1 MVKTRIGANAQ
12 FTSVGKTVSVVGDRL
27 YAYSGTVQSASS
39 SSADVECLNFTTGKG
54 FALVR
59 FDYGTDYGGNN
70 DMYIEIKLNGLTV
83 WKTNNTTSNTIN
95 DQPIK
100 LILPPLSNLVF
111 NWGINGVT
119 KNITVLMTG
128 QIYDA

>member
-1 MVKTRIGANAQ
+1 MSKKIETFLGPSKGLTVIG
-12 FTSVGKTVSVVGDRL
+12 SHC
-27 YAYSGTVQSASS
+27 YAYSGTVQAASS
-39 SSADVECLNFTTGKG
+39 SSADTECLNFTTGKG
-54 FALVR
+54 YSLVR

-70 DMYIEIKLNGLTV
+70 DMYIDIKLNGSTI

-100 LILPPLSNLVF
+100 LILPPRSHVVF

-119 KNITVLMTG
+119 KNITILMTG
-128 QIYDA
+128 EIYHG

>member
-1 MVKTRIGANAQ
+1 MTGTGRGLPVTGPKLIYTED
-12 FTSVGKTVSVVGDRL
+12 GKHA
-27 YAYSGTVQSASS
+27 YAYSGLVQSASS
-39 SSADVECLNFTTGKG
+39 SSADIECLNFQTGPDPIH
-54 FALVR
+54 VR

-70 DMYIEIKLNGLTV
+70 DMYIEILLNGISI

-100 LILPPLSNLVF
+100 FIIPPLTTLVF

-119 KNITVLMTG
+119 KNISILMSGRVLE
-128 QIYDA
+128 